1 MSIDFLKFSFSNGS
15 SAITVREAQDIK
27 ARAGVHAW
35 LYDKAPVMI
44 YSPFMSAPERLLL
57 RIVFSRVYI
66 FEIPKWRSSVC
77 HWPWRSRQDARKHSF
92 ALTIGMSHGNRLC
105 ACDALFHVPLF
116 FSGELE

>member
-15 SAITVREAQDIK
+15 SAVTVREAQDIK

-57 RIVFSRVYI
+57 RIVFSRIYI
-66 FEIPKWRSSVC
+66 LKFPSGDPQYVTGRGGHARTLGSTRL
-77 HWPWRSRQDARKHSF
+77 PSR
-92 ALTIGMSHGNRLC
+92 LG
-105 ACDALFHVPLF
+105 
-116 FSGELE
+116 